1 VNPEEAPQTWGA
13 SFIGEKAME
22 TVLEV
27 KGIFKSFGGVHA
39 LKGVDFTL
47 SSGEVHALVGE
58 NGAGKSTLIK
68 IISGALQPD
77 GGTIFYLGKPVVVD
91 SPRKA
96 QEMGIATVYQE
107 PLVYNELS
115 AMENIF
121 LGREIRRPWGGIDW
135 KAEEEKARSLFAS
148 LDLPSHFLKEPM
160 GELSVGLQQLVLIAK
175 ALAYESRVIIFDE
188 PTAILT
194 EHETER
200 LFELIRK
207 LRERGV
213 GIIYISH
220 RLEEIFR
227 IADRVTVMRDGE
239 IRGTFPVGEVN
250 RDRIVELMAG
260 KLLVE
265 TIERKRS
272 RGEKPVLTVEN
283 LTRKGRFYDI
293 SFEVF
298 PGEILGFF
306 GLVGS
311 GRTDVAQTIFG
322 IFPPDSGQV
331 FFDGARIH
339 FSSPEEA
346 MRKGVAYLP
355 EDRKIQGLFPILPVG
370 YNISITFL
378 KELLRGFGVVDEREE
393 RLRGER
399 YVKNLNIKTPDLR
412 TKVYSLSGGNQ
423 QKVVIAKWLG
433 TTPRVL
439 FLDEPTRGVDV
450 ASKSEIHTLIA
461 HLADEGLGVVIIS
474 SELPEILKLSDRVIV
489 MHEGRITGCFTRGEA
504 TSEAIIRA
512 ATGERLLGV
521 RTL

>member
-1 VNPEEAPQTWGA
+1 MN
-13 SFIGEKAME
+13 K
-22 TVLEV
+22 VLEV
-27 KGIFKSFGGVHA
+27 RGITKSFGGVHA
-39 LKGVDFTL
+39 LRGVDFSL
-47 SSGEVHALVGE
+47 HAGEVHALVGE

-68 IISGALQPD
+68 IISGALQPE
-77 GGTIFYLGKPVVVD
+77 GGEITYLEKTVTID
-91 SPRKA
+91 SPRRA

-115 AMENIF
+115 AVENIF
-121 LGREIRRPWGGIDW
+121 LGREIRKAFGGIDW
-135 KAEEEKARSLFAS
+135 KAEEEKAKSLFSS
-148 LDLPSHFLKEPM
+148 LDLPYHFLREPM

-175 ALAYESRVIIFDE
+175 ALAYESKVVIFDE

-194 EHETER
+194 EHETDR
-200 LFELIRK
+200 LFEIIRK

-239 IRGTFPVGEVN
+239 VRGTFSIGEVN

-260 KLLVE
+260 RLLVE
-265 TIERKRS
+265 TVERKKGKEQTSLLKVRD
-272 RGEKPVLTVEN
+272 LTK
-283 LTRKGRFYDI
+283 KGRFYDI
-293 SFEVF
+293 SFEIF

-311 GRTDVAQTIFG
+311 GRTDVAQAIFG
-322 IFPPDSGQV
+322 ITP
-331 FFDGARIH
+331 FDKGEILYGEERVR

-346 MRKGVAYLP
+346 MRRGIAYLP
-355 EDRKIQGLFPILPVG
+355 EDRKVQGLFPILSVG

-378 KELLRGFGVVDEREE
+378 KEILRGWGVVDTKEE
-393 RLRGER
+393 RRRGEE
-399 YVKNLNIKTPDLR
+399 YVLRLAIKTPNLQS
-412 TKVYSLSGGNQ
+412 KVYSLSGGNQ

-433 TTPRVL
+433 TTPKVL

-450 ASKSEIHTLIA
+450 ASKSEIHNLIA

-474 SELPEILKLSDRVIV
+474 SELPEILKLSDRVVV
-489 MHEGRITGCFTRGEA
+489 MHEGRITGVFSREEA
-504 TSEAIIRA
+504 SSESIIRA
-512 ATGERLLGV
+512 ATGERMIGV
-521 RTL
+521 RVS

>member
-1 VNPEEAPQTWGA
+1 
-13 SFIGEKAME
+13 ME
-22 TVLEV
+22 TILDAR
-27 KGIFKSFGGVHA
+27 GIVKSFGGVHA
-39 LKGVDFTL
+39 LKGVDFSL
-47 SSGEVHALVGE
+47 RQGEVHALVGE

-77 GGTIFYLGKPVVVD
+77 RGEIFYLGKPVAID

-107 PLVYNELS
+107 PLVYHELS

-121 LGREIRRPWGGIDW
+121 LGREIRRAWGGIDW
-135 KAEEEKARSLFAS
+135 KAEEEKARALFAS
-148 LDLPSHFLKEPM
+148 LDLPHHFLREPM

-200 LFELIRK
+200 LFAIIRK

-239 IRGTFPVGEVN
+239 IRGTFPIGEVDRN
-250 RDRIVELMAG
+250 RIVELMAG
-260 KLLVE
+260 KLLIE
-265 TIERKRS
+265 TIERKKG
-272 RGEKPVLTVEN
+272 RGETPVLSVEN
-283 LTRKGRFYDI
+283 LTKKGRFYDI
-293 SFEVF
+293 SFDVF

-322 IFPPDSGQV
+322 IGSPDSGRV
-331 FFDGARIH
+331 VFDGKAVR
-339 FSSPEEA
+339 FASPEEA
-346 MRKGVAYLP
+346 MRRGVVYLP
-355 EDRKIQGLFPILPVG
+355 EDRKVQGLFPILSVG

-378 KELLRGFGVVDEREE
+378 KELLRSLGIVDQKEE
-393 RLRGER
+393 RSRAER
-399 YVKNLNIKTPDLR
+399 SIHDLNIKTPNLR

-474 SELPEILKLSDRVIV
+474 SELPEILKLSDRIVV
-489 MHEGRITGCFTRGEA
+489 MHEGRITGVFEREEA
-504 TSEAIIRA
+504 SSETIIRA
-512 ATGERLLGV
+512 ATGERLMGV
-521 RTL
+521 RSL

>member
-1 VNPEEAPQTWGA
+1 
-13 SFIGEKAME
+13 ME
-22 TVLEV
+22 TILDVRSIV
-27 KGIFKSFGGVHA
+27 KSFGGVHA
-39 LKGVDFTL
+39 LKGVDFSL
-47 SSGEVHALVGE
+47 RPGEVHALVGE

-77 GGTIFYLGKPVVVD
+77 RGEIHYLEKSVVID

-121 LGREIRRPWGGIDW
+121 LGREIRRPWGSIDW
-135 KAEEEKARSLFAS
+135 KAEEEKARALFSS
-148 LDLPSHFLKEPM
+148 LDLPYHFLKEPM

-200 LFELIRK
+200 LFEIIRK

-227 IADRVTVMRDGE
+227 IADRVTIMRDGE
-239 IRGTFPVGEVN
+239 IRGTFSIGEVN

-265 TIERKRS
+265 TIERKQK
-272 RGEKPVLTVEN
+272 RGDTPVLLVEN

-322 IFPPDSGQV
+322 IGSPDNGKV
-331 FFDGARIH
+331 VFDGKTVQ
-339 FSSPEEA
+339 FTSPEEA
-346 MRKGVAYLP
+346 MRSGIAYLP
-355 EDRKIQGLFPILPVG
+355 EDRKIQGLFPILSVG

-378 KELLRGFGVVDEREE
+378 KELLGGLGVVNTKEE
-393 RLRGER
+393 QKRGER
-399 YVKNLNIKTPDLR
+399 YVHDLNIKTPNLW

-433 TTPRVL
+433 TTPKVL

-450 ASKSEIHTLIA
+450 ASKSEIHNLVA
-461 HLADEGLGVVIIS
+461 HLADQGLGVVIIS
-474 SELPEILKLSDRVIV
+474 SELPEILKLSDRVVV
-489 MHEGRITGCFTRGEA
+489 MHEGRITGIFERDEA
-504 TSEAIIRA
+504 SSETIIRA
-512 ATGERLLGV
+512 ATGERMVGV
-521 RTL
+521 RTR